1 MHLAVYIDKDYG
13 FSINQVCTCLDF
25 YRIFELMQVNA
36 N

>member
-25 YRIFELMQVNA
+25 CRIFVGFLN
-36 N
+36 